1 MANLHLPL
9 NIIGKFLGTEEDTK
23 NLKYI
28 LQDLDSTQNIDIL
41 FDREKL
47 EQLYLE
53 LNPQQFLKKQFREI
67 ILDSNYGTKMFY
79 RFLESIGISKEAANK
94 IQKQKLISHAANF
107 HWGPNNDT
115 EAFLNA
121 FGLDKSSIP
130 IESVEEQNSEKFPM
144 PHNPYS
150 GLFDYQSSIFFDAL
164 KLLKIQN
171 KRFIIQLPTGA
182 GKTKVAMEIVIEFMN
197 SNEDST
203 VVWLADRKELC
214 MQAIDAFIGIWQHRG
229 RKTIT
234 LNRSWDKYQLMPPG
248 NGTNLVVSTIGK
260 ILEFRRSSSKKNI
273 LKSDLIIFDEAHHA
287 AAPEYHHAIL
297 FLSKP
302 GTRVIGLTA
311 TPGRSLRDKDENK
324 KLANMFDDDI
334 LQITVEERHTGV
346 IEYLQK
352 RGILSK
358 AKKMPPIN
366 VIKLNQMFTKDEL
379 KSIAKDSDYSP
390 KILKK
395 LGKSHLRNIEIAKK
409 LVEIG
414 KQGKQ
419 VLYFGTDV
427 SQSKLMFAVAK
438 YFGFTATHIE
448 ADTPKEFRKDVIKK
462 FKNKKIQF
470 LFNYD
475 VLSTGFD
482 APSVDVVFLAR
493 PTKSPILLLQ
503 MIGRGMRGPAIGGT
517 ETFDLYY
524 VNDGILEQFVNLDE
538 LFELF
543 DEYYV

>member
-9 NIIGKFLGTEEDTK
+9 SIIGKFLGTEEDTK
-23 NLKYI
+23 NLQYI
-28 LQDLDSTQNIDIL
+28 LQDLDPNQKINIL
-41 FDREKL
+41 FDREKV

-67 ILDSNYGTKMFY
+67 ILESNYGTKMFY
-79 RFLESIGISKEAANK
+79 RFLDLIGISKESADK
-94 IQKQKLISHAANF
+94 MERKKLISHAANF
-107 HWGPNNDT
+107 LWKDNQET
-115 EAFLNA
+115 EAFVSA
-121 FGLDKSSIP
+121 FGLDRSTVP
-130 IESVEEQNSEKFPM
+130 IEFTEEQNIEKFPM
-144 PHNPYS
+144 PTNPYS
-150 GLFDYQSSIFFDAL
+150 GLFDYQSEIFFDAL
-164 KLLKIQN
+164 KLLQIQN

-182 GKTKVAMEIVIEFMN
+182 GKTKVAMEIVAEFFN
-197 SNEDST
+197 FNEDVT

-214 MQAIDAFIGIWQHRG
+214 MQAIDAFVGIWQHKG
-229 RKTIT
+229 KKTVT
-234 LNRSWDKYQLMPPG
+234 LTRSWDKFHLEPPQKG
-248 NGTNLVVSTIGK
+248 SNLIVSTIGK
-260 ILEFRRSSSKKNI
+260 VLELRRTASKKNN
-273 LKSDLIIFDEAHHA
+273 LKADLIIFDEAHHA
-287 AAPEYHHAIL
+287 AAPEYHNSIL
-297 FLSKP
+297 FLSKS

-324 KLANMFDDDI
+324 KLANMFDDKI
-334 LQITVEERHTGV
+334 LQIVVEEKHTGI

-358 AKKMPPIN
+358 AKKMPAIN
-366 VIKLNQMFTKDEL
+366 VTKLDQLFTKDEL

-390 KILKK
+390 QILKK
-395 LGKSHLRNIEIAKK
+395 LGKSHLRNITIAKK

-427 SQSKLMFAVAK
+427 SQSKLMFAIAK
-438 YFGFTATHIE
+438 YSGFTATHIE

-462 FKNKKIQF
+462 FKNKQIQF

-524 VNDGILEQFVNLDE
+524 VNDGILESFVNLDE
-538 LFELF
+538 LFGLF
-543 DEYYV
+543 DEYYA